1 MRSIPGAEEVI
12 SSQLNA
18 YNRKDIDEFMRWWAD
33 DCHYLAFPNDTL
45 CVGRADIR
53 KRHIERFLEPDLHG
67 ELLSRIVM
75 GNTVVDHE
83 LVTRNFPEGKGQ
95 VEVICIYEVQDGK
108 IAKAWFK
115 MGERRLF

>member
-1 MRSIPGAEEVI
+1 
-12 SSQLNA
+12 
-18 YNRKDIDEFMRWWAD
+18 
-33 DCHYLAFPNDTL
+33 
-45 CVGRADIR
+45 
-53 KRHIERFLEPDLHG
+53 
-67 ELLSRIVM
+67 M

-115 MGERRLF
+115 MGERRLV